1 MSTIERTTAWM
12 NWFTRL
18 TFESDYERVCYTNY
32 VYGCFEANET
42 PLWPLEWRK
51 SVVYVPRRPKH
62 RAEN

>member
-1 MSTIERTTAWM
+1 MSTIERTNQWM

-32 VYGCFEANET
+32 VYASFANNET

-51 SVVYVPRRPKH
+51 VHDYVPRRPKH
-62 RAEN
+62 RADN